1 MSPGTSGLRTFEHD
15 DHSMI
20 NVGLI
25 GLGPYWE
32 KRYRPVLERFR
43 SRIRVCAVYDPVASR
58 AQHAAHELD
67 AHCVTGI
74 SALLARSDVRAVLLL
89 DNSWQ
94 GPEPFRMILDQKKS
108 AYIAGS
114 LGEDVESIARR
125 HLVGLSEGLTLMP
138 EFSRRYTPATSRLQ
152 ELMATQ
158 IGPPFRIRA
167 TTTLPGEN
175 SPAEVPGQSTPRDFL
190 VGLIDWCRH
199 IIRLLPASVEMIL
212 PDSAADPRI
221 EKTLRI
227 EFSRSRAGGESP
239 APTAELVIQK
249 SESAPGE
256 PVCTPLP
263 EFEVICARGRA
274 RFTDPLE
281 LSWTTGDAERVESLQ
296 SERSEVEVMLDH
308 FCRRVVGGLIPVADL
323 ADICGHLRLIE
334 SAERSLSVGRA
345 VKVSPYN

>member
-1 MSPGTSGLRTFEHD
+1 
-15 DHSMI
+15 MI

-25 GLGPYWE
+25 GLGPFWE
-32 KRYRPVLERFR
+32 QRYRPVLERFR

-58 AQHAAHELD
+58 AQIAAHELE
-67 AHCVTGI
+67 APCVQGI
-74 SALLARSDVRAVLLL
+74 SALVRRSELRAVLLL
-89 DNSWQ
+89 DNAWQ
-94 GPEPFRMILDQKKS
+94 GVEPLRMVLGQKKS

-158 IGPPFRIRA
+158 IGPPRRIRVR
-167 TTTLPGEN
+167 TTLPQPN
-175 SPAEVPGQSTPRDFL
+175 YPVEVPGQANPRDFL

-199 IIRLLPASVEMIL
+199 IIRLPPAAVEMIL
-212 PDSAADPRI
+212 PPRGTGEENL

-227 EFSRSRAGGESP
+227 EFNQSRMGGE
-239 APTAELVIQK
+239 APTAELQILK
-249 SESAPGE
+249 EE
-256 PVCTPLP
+256 PTKADSPKRP
-263 EFEVICARGRA
+263 PRPQFEVVCARGKA
-274 RFTDPLE
+274 LFSNPLE
-281 LSWTTGDAERVESLQ
+281 LTWTGQRDERVESLV

-323 ADICGHLRLIE
+323 ADICGHIRLLE

>member
-1 MSPGTSGLRTFEHD
+1 MV
-15 DHSMI
+15 

-25 GLGPYWE
+25 GLGPFWE
-32 KRYRPVLERFR
+32 KRYRPVLQRFR

-58 AQHAAHELD
+58 AQHAAQELD
-67 AHCVTGI
+67 ADCVLGI
-74 SALLARSDVRAVLLL
+74 SALVSRADVRAVLML

-94 GPEPFRMILDQKKS
+94 GAEPLRLVLDQKKS

-125 HLVGLSEGLTLMP
+125 HLFGLSEGLTLMP
-138 EFSRRYTPATSRLQ
+138 EFSRRFTPATSRLQ

-158 IGPPFRIRA
+158 LGPPREIRV
-167 TTTLPGEN
+167 TTTLPTE
-175 SPAEVPGQSTPRDFL
+175 SCPVETPGQSNPRDYL

-199 IIRLLPASVEMIL
+199 IIRLPPASVEMIL
-212 PDSAADPRI
+212 PQSSAEGSRI

-227 EFSRSRAGGESP
+227 EFNRPRAGGESP
-239 APTAELVIQK
+239 KAELVILRDEDSPQAK
-249 SESAPGE
+249 PAVPSPQ
-256 PVCTPLP
+256 
-263 EFEVICARGRA
+263 FEVLCSRGRA
-274 RFTDPLE
+274 KFGDPLE
-281 LSWTTGDAERVESLQ
+281 LSWTSHREERVESLLT
-296 SERSEVEVMLDH
+296 ERSEVEVMLDH

-334 SAERSLSVGRA
+334 SAERSLTVGRA

>member
-1 MSPGTSGLRTFEHD
+1 
-15 DHSMI
+15 MI

-25 GLGPYWE
+25 GLGPFWE
-32 KRYRPVLERFR
+32 QRYRPVLERFR

-58 AQHAAHELD
+58 AQIAAHELE
-67 AHCVTGI
+67 AHCVQGI
-74 SALLARSDVRAVLLL
+74 SSLVSRSELRAVLLL
-89 DNSWQ
+89 DKAWQ
-94 GPEPFRMILDQKKS
+94 GAEPLRMVLAQKKS

-114 LGEDVESIARR
+114 LGNDVESIARR

-152 ELMATQ
+152 ELLATQ
-158 IGPPFRIRA
+158 IGPPRHVRVK
-167 TTTLPGEN
+167 TTLPQ
-175 SPAEVPGQSTPRDFL
+175 PACSVEVPGQATPRDFL

-199 IIRLLPASVEMIL
+199 IIRLPPAAVEIIRPKGGPGERNL
-212 PDSAADPRI
+212 

-227 EFSRSRAGGESP
+227 EFNQSRTGGE
-239 APTAELVIQK
+239 APTAELLILK
-249 SESAPGE
+249 EESSGAGLMGKP
-256 PVCTPLP
+256 PRPQ
-263 EFEVICARGRA
+263 FEVTCARGRA
-274 RFTDPLE
+274 VFSDPLALTWNGQRE
-281 LSWTTGDAERVESLQ
+281 EHVESLV

-323 ADICGHLRLIE
+323 ADICGHLRLLE